1 MCTLIAKKFPNLGWV
16 GIKNRDRPF
25 STRTELLR
33 TQKHGI
39 QKVALLDER
48 THWSEGMNS
57 KGVCIISSSLS
68 PDHSSTTSTTS
79 RLHSSKNGARI
90 RDALAMP
97 TVEDAVHYLRANK
110 ATGFLLVF
118 DQFKMYVIEGEFG
131 THKQTVKKITTDT
144 VVRTNHG
151 VTIPQAGYQRS
162 VEDIETTLRR
172 ISSEARMLI
181 GEYIA
186 NVAESPEQMMALMA
200 KKWTSNTQLTTLR
213 YSTDNIDVRTTEQL
227 ILEPKTKLMLVRNT
241 DGILDFDQESANPPD
256 SKILV
261 GIVD

>member
-1 MCTLIAKKFPNLGWV
+1 MCTLVAKKFPNLGWV

-57 KGVCIISSSLS
+57 NGVCILSSSLS
-68 PDHSSTTSTTS
+68 PDHASTAS
-79 RLHSSKNGARI
+79 RLHDSNNGAKI
-90 RDALAMP
+90 REALSMP
-97 TVEDAVHYLRANK
+97 TVEDAVHHLRINN

-118 DQFKMYVIEGEFG
+118 DQNKMYVVEGEVG
-131 THKQTVKKITTDT
+131 TRRQTVTKISDNT

-151 VTIPQAGYQRS
+151 VTIPHAGYQRGS
-162 VEDIETTLRR
+162 NDIETQLRR

-181 GEYIA
+181 GEYVA
-186 NVAESPEQMMALMA
+186 NSAESPEEMMALMA
-200 KKWTSNTQLTTLR
+200 KQWTSNPQITTLR
-213 YSTDNIDVRTTEQL
+213 RPTDNIDVRTTEQL
-227 ILEPKTKLMLVRNT
+227 ILQPKSRLMLVRNT
-241 DGILDFDQESANPPD
+241 DGILDFDQESANPPG
-256 SKILV
+256 SKVLV